1 MGEQAVLNKDV
12 CPREEVHL
20 TGKPHQK
27 VIGLKATNHPTE
39 SDEAGLPD
47 ENLKADKVEM
57 EVTGKLIDKSDI
69 KAKTSQMPKDARLPH
84 DNARLPHEEKL
95 RGKKLNGQ
103 DREPFL
109 KVVDREPRR
118 RFGRRNDD
126 QVTRYF
132 CDSSS
137 YKMGSLVK

>member
-1 MGEQAVLNKDV
+1 MLNKDV

-27 VIGLKATNHPTE
+27 SIGLRATNHPTK

-47 ENLKADKVEM
+47 ENLKVDKIEM
-57 EVTGKLIDKSDI
+57 EVTSKLIDKSEL
-69 KAKTSQMPKDARLPH
+69 KAKTSQKLKDARLPH
-84 DNARLPHEEKL
+84 DNARLPHEKNL

-103 DREPFL
+103 EREPFL
-109 KVVDREPRR
+109 KVVDRDPRR

-126 QVTRYF
+126 QVT
-132 CDSSS
+132 
-137 YKMGSLVK
+137 